1 MNQDLNKK
9 AKTIRLLK
17 CRRKIALLW
26 QAASKTA
33 PRGNSLEVQWLGLC
47 ASSTEVL
54 DLTPGWG
61 TKIPQATQLGQKN
74 KTNKQHLMNQLPAI
88 PTHL

>member
-17 CRRKIALLW
+17 CRKKIALLW

-33 PRGNSLEVQWLGLC
+33 PSRNSLEVQWLGLC
-47 ASSTEVL
+47 AS
-54 DLTPGWG
+54 DPW
-61 TKIPQATQLGQKN
+61 LGN
-74 KTNKQHLMNQLPAI
+74 
-88 PTHL
+88 